1 MMVDIII
8 IKQKNIMNQYKVC
21 VSVKKTKNT
30 LSNTI
35 SLKKMFLVLTALN
48 SALVCYD

>member
-1 MMVDIII
+1 
-8 IKQKNIMNQYKVC
+8 MNQYKVC

-35 SLKKMFLVLTALN
+35 SLKTYVFSVNGSELSLCM
-48 SALVCYD
+48 YD